1 MSARQFRL
9 ACLCM
14 CSRFRLL
21 VMLYVFK
28 ITGTPFVKMGFTRG
42 DPWLR
47 VANGFWSNVHPP
59 ECCQQLGWNNCDLV
73 ALFTGTEAKESEIK
87 SALPPT
93 RGEFWHDDVSQQLL
107 ALMADLAPLPLPAKP
122 ASPPA
127 VRRPIEKLQCCGG
140 IAHACSQCDKVF
152 ARKHRLDQHLKEVHS
167 DAGKTAC
174 QRCGAT
180 VVKRHLNR
188 HLKTK
193 SCNK

>member
-1 MSARQFRL
+1 MAFERL
-9 ACLCM
+9 LG
-14 CSRFRLL
+14 SRFQLL

-28 ITGTPFVKMGFTRG
+28 ITGTPFVKMGFTDLG

-47 VANGFWSNVHPP
+47 VATGFWSNVHPP
-59 ECCQQLGWNNCDLV
+59 ECCHQLGWDNCNLV
-73 ALFTGTEAKESEIK
+73 ALFAGTKAKESEIK
-87 SALPPT
+87 DALPPT

-127 VRRPIEKLQCCGG
+127 VVRGIEKLLCCGG
-140 IAHACSQCDKVF
+140 IAHACWQCNKVF
-152 ARKHRLDQHLKEVHS
+152 GRRHHLDQHLEEVHS
-167 DAGKTAC
+167 NAGRTTCK
-174 QRCGAT
+174 RCGKSI
-180 VVKRHLNR
+180 VKRHLNK